1 MGSPHIDKNSPQPD
15 SPQEAP
21 PPYALTY
28 LLGPPMRGVDAIAFA
43 EVAAERGLTREQ
55 FWLQVVL
62 RNVEKLL
69 ESDAEGRS
77 ILDDMVSDAIGQLV
91 TLWEVEG
98 TVEVHLDRRVPGLV
112 INSHKVLDALGRPVA
127 RQLADR
133 ATLSRIARALM
144 AFNRAD
150 WATCSISDGKTEFV
164 FPILPEGAEK
174 EARDA

>member
-1 MGSPHIDKNSPQPD
+1 MDTILSDKHGQKTESSELPHQ
-15 SPQEAP
+15 
-21 PPYALTY
+21 ALHITL
-28 LLGPPMRGVDAIAFA
+28 LLGPPTRGVDAIAFG
-43 EVAAERGLTREQ
+43 EVADERGLTREQ

-77 ILDDMVSDAIGQLV
+77 NLDDMVSEAIGQLV

-112 INSHKVLDALGRPVA
+112 VNSHKVLDALGRPVA

-133 ATLSRIARALM
+133 ETLSRIARALM

-174 EARDA
+174 EAIDA